1 MRKDSAILRK
11 ANTELRKANTELRK
25 ANAELKEKLKE
36 VLSLIAEKKVIK
48 DSHNS
53 HNPPS
58 QDKYKVRKKSLRKSS
73 GRKTGGQKGHKG
85 HTLKMT
91 ETPDEIYE
99 LKSEYC
105 SNCGEKLNP
114 NHQRLVS
121 KRQVIEIP
129 PIQAKYIEYRQ
140 YGCSCTRC
148 GKLQKASYPQ
158 GINAPIQYGS
168 SVVSLIS
175 YFNVYQ
181 YIPYLRTKQL
191 LKDIFNISISQG
203 SIDNLLNKVA
213 KKALPVYENI
223 LKEISQSTY
232 AGSDETSAKV
242 NGEKWWMWVWQNVKN
257 TYISASKSRGFE
269 TINKIIGNSLSHI
282 TLGSD
287 RWAAQLKMLT
297 DKKQICIAHLLR
309 DLVYLREVENSDWAK
324 HFESLLSH
332 ALSLRKEAEKRN
344 SPYRPKEK
352 VVYKLEQRL
361 NRLLIRHI
369 DKQKYR
375 KTYTFQKS
383 MIKNRNHIFTFLYNL
398 EVPPD
403 NNASERAIRNIK
415 VKQKVSGQFKTGQN
429 SFAILRSVIDTIRKR
444 ELNVLQNLQL
454 IANFVPE

>member
-1 MRKDSAILRK
+1 MEKENARLRK
-11 ANTELRKANTELRK
+11 E
-25 ANAELKEKLKE
+25 NAELKEKLKM
-36 VLSLIAEKKVIK
+36 VLSLIAEKNVIK

-73 GRKTGGQKGHKG
+73 GRKSGGQKGHKG

-91 ETPDEIYE
+91 KTPDEVYE
-99 LKSEYC
+99 LKSGYC
-105 SNCGEKLNP
+105 SLCGEELNP
-114 NHQRLVS
+114 NHQRLIS

-129 PIQAKYIEYRQ
+129 PIQAIYKEYRQ
-140 YGCSCTRC
+140 FGCTCTKC
-148 GKLQKASYPQ
+148 GNFQKASYPR
-158 GINAPIQYGS
+158 GVNAPIQYGA

-175 YFNVYQ
+175 YFNIYQ
-181 YIPYLRTKQL
+181 YIPYLRIKQL
-191 LKDIFNISISQG
+191 FKDVFDISISEG
-203 SIDNLLNKVA
+203 SIQNLLNKVA

-223 LKEISQSTY
+223 LREISQSTY

-242 NGEKWWMWVWQNVKN
+242 NGKKWWMWVWQNIKN
-257 TYISASKSRGFE
+257 TYISASESRGFE
-269 TINKIIGNSLSHI
+269 TINKIIGNRLSHI
-282 TLGSD
+282 TIGSD

-324 HFESLLSH
+324 HFELLLSY
-332 ALSLRKEAEKRN
+332 ALSLRKKAEKRN
-344 SPYRPKEK
+344 SPYQHNEK

-361 NRLLIRHI
+361 NRLLIRNI

-383 MIKNRNHIFTFLYNL
+383 MIKNRNHIFTFLYDL

-429 SFAILRSVIDTIRKR
+429 SFAILRSVIDTIQKR